1 MTPFEFLIKVQ
12 RVQSD
17 FPELDII
24 VATNKTFIYVDI
36 NNYIFVCNKVKNLE
50 RKTALTYQH
59 LLNYLQN
66 EIKYSKREN
75 PIREEIIYN
84 TYNRHIKFYERD

>member
-1 MTPFEFLIKVQ
+1 MKKKLERLNMTPFEFLIKVQ

-24 VATNKTFIYVDI
+24 VATNKTFVYVGI
-36 NNYIFVCNKVKNLE
+36 NDYIFVCDKTKDSE
-50 RKTALTYQH
+50 RKIALTYQH

-66 EIKYSKREN
+66 ESK
-75 PIREEIIYN
+75 
-84 TYNRHIKFYERD
+84 

>member
-1 MTPFEFLIKVQ
+1 MKKKLERLNMTPFEFLIKVQ

-24 VATNKTFIYVDI
+24 VATNKTCIYVGI
-36 NNYIFVCNKVKNLE
+36 NDYIFICNKIKDSE
-50 RKTALTYQH
+50 RKIALTYQH

-66 EIKYSKREN
+66 ETK
-75 PIREEIIYN
+75 
-84 TYNRHIKFYERD
+84 

>member
-1 MTPFEFLIKVQ
+1 MKKKLERLNMTPFKFLIKVQ

-24 VATNKTFIYVDI
+24 VATNKTFVYVGI
-36 NNYIFVCNKVKNLE
+36 NDYIFICDKIKDSE
-50 RKTALTYQH
+50 RKIALTYQH

-66 EIKYSKREN
+66 ETK
-75 PIREEIIYN
+75 
-84 TYNRHIKFYERD
+84 